1 MRMDQPIR
9 LEGKFEQFLPNKQD
23 YKDIELEP
31 YATSAVARRL
41 AELHGASVSGVDHYK
56 HKSNMWANTFLV
68 EYHIRSLVSFMNEG
82 NDFTRF

>member
-1 MRMDQPIR
+1 MDQPIR

-23 YKDIELEP
+23 YKDIQLEP
-31 YATSAVARRL
+31 NAVSAVARRL

-68 EYHIRSLVSFMNEG
+68 EYHIRSIVSFMNEG